1 MTRADVLDIGR
12 ECFDRKAWA
21 EAHARLSAADREEPL
36 GPEDLERLATAA
48 RLIGRD
54 AESTDLRAR
63 AYQEYERR
71 GDVERAA
78 RCAFW
83 LALELL
89 LEGEEARSGG
99 WVSRARRLLGEQDC
113 VEQGYLLLPLAV
125 RASFA
130 GDTKAAYSGFSD
142 VATIGER
149 FGDRDLVTLARHG
162 QGRSLIRMGEP
173 ARGVALLDEVMIAV
187 TAGEVS
193 PIIMGDV
200 YCSVIEACHEI
211 FDLRRAQEW
220 TTAAARW
227 CESQPDLVPY
237 RGSCLVR
244 RAEIMQLRG
253 EWPDALDQA
262 ERARDWLA
270 GPPTH
275 QAVGGAFYQLAEL
288 HRLRGEFDE
297 AEEAYRA
304 ASASGREPHP
314 GLALLRLA
322 QGRVEAATSA
332 IRRVAGEAADG
343 PTRSRVLPAYIEIML
358 AADDVPAARAAADE
372 LAGIAGEVGAP
383 LLRAV
388 AAQSTGAVLLAEG
401 RPRDALAALRNASA
415 GWREVGAPYEEARAR
430 VLIGLAHRALG
441 DGDTA
446 GMELD
451 AARQSFRQLGAAP
464 DLGRTP
470 AGRSGATARRAGGVG
485 GLTTRE
491 VEVLGLVATGKTNRA
506 IAARLGISEK
516 TVARHVS
523 NIFTKL
529 NLSSRAA
536 ATAYAYEHR
545 LVQPPT

>member
-21 EAHARLSAADREEPL
+21 EAYARLSAAHREEPL

-54 AESTDLRAR
+54 AESADLRAR
-63 AYQEYERR
+63 AYQEHERR
-71 GDVERAA
+71 GEPEQAA

-83 LALELL
+83 LAIELL
-89 LEGEEARSGG
+89 LEGETARSAG
-99 WVSRARRLLGEQDC
+99 WVSRARRLLGDGRRDC

-125 RASFA
+125 RAAFEGDAEGAYA
-130 GDTKAAYSGFSD
+130 GFTEVVGIA
-142 VATIGER
+142 ER
-149 FGDRDLVTLARHG
+149 FGDRDLVTLARQG
-162 QGRSLIRMGEP
+162 QGRSLIRMGQVP
-173 ARGVALLDEVMIAV
+173 RGMALLDEVMVAV
-187 TAGEVS
+187 TADEVS
-193 PIIMGDV
+193 PVIVGDV
-200 YCSVIEACHEI
+200 YCSVIEACHES

-220 TTAAARW
+220 TAAAARW

-237 RGSCLVR
+237 RGQCLVR

-253 EWPDALDQA
+253 EWPDALSQA
-262 ERARDWLA
+262 ERARDWLSQ
-270 GPPTH
+270 PPARR
-275 QAVGGAFYQLAEL
+275 AVGGAFYQLGEL
-288 HRLRGEFDE
+288 HRLRGAFGD

-304 ASASGREPHP
+304 ASAWGREPQP

-322 QGRVEAATSA
+322 QGRIAAATSA
-332 IRRVAGEAADG
+332 IRRVAGEAADA

-358 AADDVPAARAAADE
+358 AAGDVAAAREAADE
-372 LAGIAGEVGAP
+372 LGRIAGDLGAP
-383 LLRAV
+383 LLRAA

-401 RPRDALAALRNASA
+401 RPQDALAALRTASA

-430 VLIGLAHRALG
+430 VLIGLAHLALG

-446 GMELD
+446 AMELD
-451 AARQSFRQLGAAP
+451 AARRAFRHLGATP
-464 DLGRTP
+464 DLSRTP
-470 AGRSGATARRAGGVG
+470 SAGPGAAAGGAG
-485 GLTTRE
+485 GLTARE

-506 IAARLGISEK
+506 IAGRLGISEK

-545 LVQPPT
+545 LVQPST